1 MDDKQ
6 HFADTALAEIAQS
19 MAEPARA
26 RMLCCLMDGH
36 ARTATELAAVGE
48 VGASTASAH
57 LARLSSAGLIECQS
71 QGRHRY
77 YKLAGGEVGA
87 AMEAM
92 LVLAGRSVSKALKPF
107 EPSTPS
113 GMREARRCY
122 DHLAGDWAV
131 RLHDHA
137 LRRAW
142 IAADADLPRAYT
154 LRDAGVEAFG
164 ELGLDLAAVRT
175 TRRRLACACM
185 DWSVRKPHL
194 GGAVG
199 AAWLQLL
206 IKQAWVEGELDSRA
220 LRITPRGRRGLQG
233 LLGLGPA

>member
-6 HFADTALAEIAQS
+6 NFADTALAEIAQS

-26 RMLCCLMDGH
+26 RMLCSLMDGH

-57 LARLSSAGLIECQS
+57 LARLNSVGLIECQS

-87 AMEAM
+87 ALEAM
-92 LVLAGRSVSKALKPF
+92 LVLAGRSVSGSIKAF
-107 EPSTPS
+107 ESSTPI

-122 DHLAGDWAV
+122 DHLAGEWAV

-137 LRRAW
+137 LTNDW

-154 LRDAGVEAFG
+154 LSDAGVKALG
-164 ELGLDLAAVRT
+164 ALGLDVAAARA

-185 DWSVRKPHL
+185 DWSVRSPHL

-199 AAWLQLL
+199 AAWLQRL
-206 IKQAWVEGELDSRA
+206 INEAWVEGELDSRA
-220 LRITPRGRRGLQG
+220 LRITSRGRSGLER
-233 LLGLGPA
+233 LLGRSPA

>member
-1 MDDKQ
+1 MDEQ
-6 HFADTALAEIAQS
+6 QTFADAALAEIAQC

-26 RMLCCLMDGH
+26 RILCCLMDGH

-48 VGASTASAH
+48 VAASTASAH

-87 AMEAM
+87 ALEAM
-92 LVLAGRSVSKALKPF
+92 LVLAGRSVSRAMKPF
-107 EPSTPS
+107 EPSTPP

-137 LRRAW
+137 LRSSW
-142 IAADADLPRAYT
+142 LEIDAALPRAYT
-154 LRDAGVEAFG
+154 LSATGIAGFAA
-164 ELGLDLAAVRT
+164 LGLDVEAARSS
-175 TRRRLACACM
+175 RRRLACACM
-185 DWSVRKPHL
+185 DWSVRSPHL
-194 GGAVG
+194 GGALG
-199 AAWLQLL
+199 AAWLQWLVNET
-206 IKQAWVEGELDSRA
+206 WVEDELDSRA

-233 LLGLGPA
+233 LLGLRFA